1 MWNEPTRERLAKTPK
16 LYETEDI
23 PAKEKLIH
31 LHFFIGGCDW
41 YICETDGEDIMFGF
55 CILNNDYDMAEWGY
69 VSLSELRSIKV
80 GGWCEVDCE
89 REEFWKVKKAIEID
103 KIHVS
108 QGWLLE
114 DGTQRKC
121 SKEEELKMKIEAKH
135 FKDFQ
140 DLFAEV
146 TSPYSDFFG
155 IDPYPI
161 WEAYNEH
168 DRNLGIGKPDIP

>member
-1 MWNEPTRERLAKTPK
+1 MWNEPTKERLARIPK
-16 LYETEDI
+16 LYDGEDI
-23 PAKEKLIH
+23 PAQEKDIH

-41 YICETDGEDIMFGF
+41 YISETDGKDIMFGF
-55 CILNNDYDMAEWGY
+55 CILNNDYEMAEWGY

-89 REEFWKVKKAIEID
+89 LEEHWKVRKAKEVEQIC
-103 KIHVS
+103 KAC
-108 QGWLLE
+108 GWTL
-114 DGTQRKC
+114 DDDSQRKC

-135 FKDFQ
+135 FRDFQ
-140 DLFAEV
+140 DLFTEV

-161 WEAYNEH
+161 WEAHNEQH
-168 DRNLGIGKPDIP
+168 RN

>member
-1 MWNEPTRERLAKTPK
+1 MWNEPTKERLAKIPK
-16 LYETEDI
+16 LYETEKIKAED
-23 PAKEKLIH
+23 KEIH

-55 CILNNDYDMAEWGY
+55 CILNNDYEMAEWGY
-69 VSLSELRSIKV
+69 ISFAELKGINIK
-80 GGWCEVDCE
+80 GIEIDCE
-89 REEFWKVKKAIEID
+89 LEDFFQVQKAIEID
-103 KIHVS
+103 QIRIA
-108 QGWLLE
+108 QGWTLE
-114 DGTQRKC
+114 DDTQRKC

-135 FKDFQ
+135 FRDFQ

-161 WEAYNEH
+161 WRAHNEQH
-168 DRNLGIGKPDIP
+168 RN